1 MITLPNG
8 WYDPAYEREQLRHPF
23 VRIWEAQQ
31 RAGQERYRE
40 GRDARVAAHAH
51 ARDEYLMAKAK
62 AANDRAAYRIAKG
75 YADKHGRTFPHI
87 AEEAADLYLAG
98 GVTHRE
104 VGEKYGLSPERIRQ
118 IVARVQ
124 KKRGV
129 Y

>member
-8 WYDPAYEREQLRHPF
+8 WYDPVYEREQRRHPF
-23 VRIWEAQQ
+23 VQLWEAQQ
-31 RAGQERYRE
+31 RADQERYRE
-40 GRDARVAAHAH
+40 ERDARLKAHAG
-51 ARDEYLMAKAK
+51 AIKAKAK
-62 AANDRAAYRIAKG
+62 ASNDRSAYRIEKG
-75 YADKHGRTFPHI
+75 YADKWGHTYPHI

-98 GVTHRE
+98 GTTYRE

-118 IVARVQ
+118 IVPRVQ